1 MNLADKMAK
10 FSPPE
15 RFSFENPSEWP
26 EWKQRFCRFRTATK
40 LNKDDGSVQVSSL
53 VYAMGSE
60 AEKILASFSFEN
72 EEDKEKFDVVLAKF
86 DEYFIPKRNIIH
98 ERACFYQRNQLP
110 GEKAETYI
118 RSLYELAANCEFSDK
133 RDEHI
138 RDRLVVGIRDKRL
151 SQKLQL
157 MPTLTLSEAI
167 QHVRQSEDIAVQV
180 SLQTREI
187 SSELV
192 QQVIHRTPTRGR
204 GRYTQRPRGAAAAQS
219 STAGYGNARNCSRC
233 GKRPHAKDE
242 ICLATKST
250 CNKCNKKGHWQR
262 MCKTKTVRE
271 ITEEMENALFLGA
284 VNEETNEEHWT
295 VQVKIGQTPLNFKI
309 DTGADACVISEE
321 TFEQL
326 EPKTEMSPAVISL
339 STPGGKL
346 KCLGQ
351 FHAKMTYKGKC
362 YSYPVYVV
370 PGREAN
376 NLLSRVAATEMGLV
390 KRVNEIKDV
399 FQQGGKLKT
408 DPVKIV
414 LKEGAEP
421 YAVNVSRRVPLP
433 LLPKVKAELSRMEK
447 EGIIEKVTEPTEW
460 CTAMVPVL
468 KPNGDVRICVD
479 LREAK

>member
-1 MNLADKMAK
+1 
-10 FSPPE
+10 
-15 RFSFENPSEWP
+15 
-26 EWKQRFCRFRTATK
+26 
-40 LNKDDGSVQVSSL
+40 
-53 VYAMGSE
+53 
-60 AEKILASFSFEN
+60 
-72 EEDKEKFDVVLAKF
+72 
-86 DEYFIPKRNIIH
+86 
-98 ERACFYQRNQLP
+98 
-110 GEKAETYI
+110 
-118 RSLYELAANCEFSDK
+118 
-133 RDEHI
+133 
-138 RDRLVVGIRDKRL
+138 
-151 SQKLQL
+151 
-157 MPTLTLSEAI
+157 
-167 QHVRQSEDIAVQV
+167 
-180 SLQTREI
+180 
-187 SSELV
+187 
-192 QQVIHRTPTRGR
+192 
-204 GRYTQRPRGAAAAQS
+204 
-219 STAGYGNARNCSRC
+219 
-233 GKRPHAKDE
+233 
-242 ICLATKST
+242 
-250 CNKCNKKGHWQR
+250 

-326 EPKTEMSPAVISL
+326 EPKKELYPAVISL

-362 YSYPVYVV
+362 YSYPVYVL

-421 YAVNVSRRVPLP
+421 YSVNVSRRVPLP

-460 CTAMVPVL
+460 CAAMVPVL

-479 LREAK
+479 LRKLNNAVKREKFVLPTTEEVISKLTGAKIFSSLDAASGFYQIPRGKE